1 MDIHKILTLC
11 DHTLLKPDARWEDI
25 KELADEGIYYNTASI
40 CLPPCYVRKAKEYV
54 ADRIKITT
62 VIGFPHGNQTKD
74 TKVYEAKKAIEE
86 GADEIDMVINIGAL
100 KSGDTDYVLDEIKE
114 VRKASEGHILKVII
128 ETSLLN
134 DEEKLI
140 MADIVSKSGADY
152 IKTSTGFTGGG
163 ARAMDI
169 KLIKENI
176 SDKLK
181 IKASGGI
188 KSIEDAEKLLEAGAS
203 RLGTSQ
209 IVKICKANDKR

>member
-1 MDIHKILTLC
+1 
-11 DHTLLKPDARWEDI
+11 
-25 KELADEGIYYNTASI
+25 
-40 CLPPCYVRKAKEYV
+40 
-54 ADRIKITT
+54 
-62 VIGFPHGNQTKD
+62 
-74 TKVYEAKKAIEE
+74 
-86 GADEIDMVINIGAL
+86 MVINIGAL

-134 DEEKLI
+134 DEGKLI

-163 ARAMDI
+163 ARVEDI

-176 SDKLK
+176 SDELK

-203 RLGTSQ
+203 RLGTSR